1 MREIT
6 IKIKPGGEA
15 FFIYTDDRPFKMG
28 ESRMDL
34 IRASN
39 VLWHPERRRWFI
51 VMPDG
56 QKMGEPQG
64 YESRM
69 QAIADEV
76 RLLQLSLADG
86 TADDALALGF
96 SRYDEIALPGEPTVL
111 QGII

>member
-1 MREIT
+1 MKELT
-6 IKIKPGGEA
+6 IKIKPGGDA
-15 FFIYTDDRPFKMG
+15 FFIYSDEHPALELG
-28 ESRMDL
+28 GRMDL

-51 VMPDG
+51 ILPDG

-69 QAIADEV
+69 QAIRDEV
-76 RLLQLSLADG
+76 ELLSIALANG
-86 TADDALALGF
+86 TADDALSLGF
-96 SRYDEIALPGEPTVL
+96 ERYDEIAPPGEPTVL